1 MCCVVDVVAT
11 VDCSFHQHNFTIQQF
26 LFCAQN
32 SIVVKFKIQNKM
44 FDWISPSKL
53 FQLISPNK
61 PKETVEN
68 TVMDPEESR
77 MVTDLFVKPDG
88 SPMAFVV
95 SPNAS
100 ERQQVGLVLF
110 KLISFGFPAP
120 YLNPYPIFDN
130 VCILVERND

>member
-32 SIVVKFKIQNKM
+32 SIVKFKIQNKM

-77 MVTDLFVKPDG
+77 MVTDLFVRPDG
-88 SPMAFVV
+88 IPMAFVM

-110 KLISFGFPAP
+110 KLISFGFPTP
-120 YLNPYPIFDN
+120 YLNPDLIFNN
-130 VCILVERND
+130 VCLYFS

>member
-1 MCCVVDVVAT
+1 
-11 VDCSFHQHNFTIQQF
+11 
-26 LFCAQN
+26 
-32 SIVVKFKIQNKM
+32 M

-100 ERQQVGLVLF
+100 ERQQV
-110 KLISFGFPAP
+110 
-120 YLNPYPIFDN
+120 
-130 VCILVERND
+130 